1 MSQNRQIRC
10 KHCHTLVQ
18 CGGHEGEARFW
29 VRCGGC
35 GRPVMPKDWG
45 EIVADPEPAVLFEPL
60 VAGGAGPAGETPTS
74 ATPTFAAMRRAVW
87 ESRSARRDLLLLIA
101 ASGIVTGV
109 SGGVYSG
116 WYLATDVIFSALV
129 GVGIAAMSLLVP
141 ELMIALASGSISC
154 WFCAFLFGTYGDYIQ
169 TLISYFCFGFI
180 FAVFV
185 QVGRYQIMS
194 RLAMRGRYDALQE
207 PVQQEIVE
215 EVKGE

>member
-10 KHCHTLVQ
+10 QHCHTLVECAGQ
-18 CGGHEGEARFW
+18 GEARFW

-35 GRPVMPKDWG
+35 GRPVMPRDWG
-45 EIVADPEPAVLFEPL
+45 DIVADPEPAVLFEPP
-60 VAGGAGPAGETPTS
+60 AAAGPGARGGQATMG

-87 ESRSARRDLLLLIA
+87 QSRTARRHLLVLIA
-101 ASGIVTGV
+101 SAGIVSGV

-141 ELMIALASGSISC
+141 ELMIAVAAGSISC
-154 WFCAFLFGTYGDYIQ
+154 WFCYFLFGLYGNEFQ
-169 TLISYFCFGFI
+169 TLISYFSYGFI

-185 QVGRYQIMS
+185 QIGRVQVM
-194 RLAMRGRYDALQE
+194 RLVEKQARFDAEQAAALQMEAAEE
-207 PVQQEIVE
+207 PV
-215 EVKGE
+215 G

>member
-10 KHCHTLVQ
+10 QHCHTLIESGAQ
-18 CGGHEGEARFW
+18 GDARFW

-45 EIVADPEPAVLFEPL
+45 EIVSDPEPAVVFEPPDW
-60 VAGGAGPAGETPTS
+60 AATGANGRDAAIR

-87 ESRSARRDLLLLIA
+87 ESRSARRYLLILIGSA
-101 ASGIVTGV
+101 GVLTGV

-141 ELMIALASGSISC
+141 ELMIAIASGAISC
-154 WFCAFLFGTYGDYIQ
+154 WFCAFLFGMYGDQIQ
-169 TLISYFCFGFI
+169 TLISYFSFGFI
-180 FAVFV
+180 FAIFLQIGRFQVMKVLERQARFQAGQVPMSEVF
-185 QVGRYQIMS
+185 Q
-194 RLAMRGRYDALQE
+194 DE
-207 PVQQEIVE
+207 
-215 EVKGE
+215 